1 MSPKNVPNH
10 VKQDVWLMQRLQ
22 EPEGYVNP
30 FGDVNCEIRMS
41 ADHDDTIS
49 VTRNNTEVKPIADVI
64 SPDYMGAAEY
74 EWGVYQTCLDAMYKW
89 GVFNTMAYIY
99 PSEDKPKFRTNHIPV
114 NIVHCN
120 GAEIADIVE
129 QVRYLYLEVSRVY
142 HETGTFPEISKNDHG
157 SFYRTLQDRQD
168 PKYIGWLNV
177 KQFYGIFPNGDHAE
191 DFINHVNGMHKQVA
205 YNLDKET
212 V

>member
-1 MSPKNVPNH
+1 MSI
-10 VKQDVWLMQRLQ
+10 KQDIWLMQRLQ

-30 FGDVNCEIRMS
+30 FGDVNCEIRMG

-74 EWGVYQTCLDAMYKW
+74 EWGVYQTCIDTMYKW
-89 GVFNTMAYIY
+89 GVFNTMVYIY

-142 HETGTFPEISKNDHG
+142 HETGTFPEISKNDRG
-157 SFYRTLQDRQD
+157 SFYRTLQDRQN

-177 KQFYGIFPNGDHAE
+177 KQCYGIFPNGDHAE
-191 DFINHVNGMHKQVA
+191 GFINHVNGIHKQIA
-205 YNLDKET
+205 YNLDKEA